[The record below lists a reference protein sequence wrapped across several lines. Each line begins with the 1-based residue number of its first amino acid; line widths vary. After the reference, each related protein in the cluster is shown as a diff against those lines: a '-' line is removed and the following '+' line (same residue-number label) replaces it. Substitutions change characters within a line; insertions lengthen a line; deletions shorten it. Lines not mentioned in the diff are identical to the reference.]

1 MNDQTQRGHMRI
13 GTVQNSRDIAVKI
26 QVANEQMLKIIART
40 DKLSNEQDLE
50 KLELEVQSLM
60 RELGDLIVAQ
70 KVQQHVDEDAAFR
83 ASAIELSHQFRKV
96 LVNKGR
102 VFVQIRFSGGT
113 TISLNVAYWAKKGA
127 GGRRGK
133 GLYPELY
140 LLGIHDHCTPL
151 LASEIAQAAAALCS
165 FEEARHMMES
175 RGCALNIKT
184 VRNVTK
190 RFASRA
196 RLGQKADPVIEVL
209 RAEDLKGRRVVLSSD
224 GGRLRIRT
232 AKRGCRT
239 KKKRSRYSTDWR
251 EPKLLIIYVLDDD
264 GRVDKK
270 ILPLI
275 DGTLKG
281 TDALFA
287 LLHIYLRS
295 LNLNVVDQILF
306 VADGAHW
313 IWDAIQCARKML
325 NLIGLHCKIIE
336 LIDFYHAVQH
346 LHGFAERKCQWSGK
360 KRKQW
365 VSQQKTLL
373 KSGKT
378 KEVLENLQVATKGS
392 KSKLLQRELMYFV
405 NNQERLSYQE
415 VAAKKL
421 PIGSGAIESAVR
433 RVINLRLKSPCI
445 YWKADTAEEVLL
457 LRAYYKSG
465 RWNLLKKMAYEGGL
479 LYAA

>member
-1 MNDQTQRGHMRI
+1 MHT
-13 GTVQNSRDIAVKI
+13 GTVQDSKDIVVKI
-26 QVANEQMLKIIART
+26 QAVNEQMLKIIART
-40 DKLSNEQDLE
+40 DKINNEQDLE
-50 KLELEVQSLM
+50 KLELEVQLLM
-60 RELGDLIVAQ
+60 REFGDLIIAQ
-70 KVQQHVDEDAAFR
+70 KVQQNIDKDEAFR
-83 ASAIELSHQFRKV
+83 ASVIELAHQCRKT

-102 VFVQIRFSGGT
+102 VSVQIRFSGGT
-113 TISLNVAYWAKKGA
+113 IVSLRVTYWARKGA
-127 GGRRGK
+127 AGRRGK

-140 LLGIHDHCTPL
+140 LLGMHDHCTPF
-151 LASEIAQAAAALCS
+151 LASEVAQAAAALCS

-175 RGCALNIKT
+175 RGCPLDVKT
-184 VRNVTK
+184 VRNIAK
-190 RFASRA
+190 RFACRA
-196 RLGQKADPVIEVL
+196 RLGQKAASVIEVL

-232 AKRGCRT
+232 PKRGRRT

-251 EPKLLIIYVLDDD
+251 EPKLLIIYVVNDE
-264 GRVDKK
+264 GRIDKK

-295 LNLNVVDQILF
+295 LNLSAVDQILF

-325 NLIGLHCKIIE
+325 NLIGFHCKIIE

-346 LHGFAERKCQWSGK
+346 LHGFAEHKCQWSGK

-378 KEVLENLQVATKGS
+378 KKVLENLRMATKGS
-392 KSKLLQRELMYFV
+392 KNKLLQRELMYFV

-415 VAAKKL
+415 VAAQKL

-445 YWKADTAEEVLL
+445 YWKEDTAEEMLL